1 VKAVRETPSK
11 RRNTMRSSMMLK
23 VPAGLIAA
31 VLAVASLA
39 PVAQA
44 QSSGFAARMKVPF
57 AFQTSSGQN
66 FAPGV
71 YTIRMNG
78 PHAIVIRNS
87 TTSGLVLAQLAN
99 DQMPAS
105 QGKAV
110 FTHYGDQYFLSTV
123 SVAGNTSHLI
133 CYKSKAERESQI
145 EVGKTRTAVE
155 VALLK
160 AGR

>member
-1 VKAVRETPSK
+1 M
-11 RRNTMRSSMMLK
+11 RNPMMLK

-39 PVAQA
+39 PAAQA
-44 QSSGFAARMKVPF
+44 QDAGFVAKMNVPF
-57 AFQTSSGQN
+57 AFQTASGQH

-78 PHAIVIRNS
+78 QQSMLIRGN
-87 TTSGLVLAQLAN
+87 TAAGLVLTQLAN
-99 DQMPAS
+99 DGLPAT

-110 FTHYGDQYFLSTV
+110 FTHYGNRYFLRAV
-123 SVAGNTSHLI
+123 WVAGDASHLL
-133 CYKSKAERESQI
+133 CKQSKAERESQM
-145 EVGKTRTAVE
+145 VASQASPAVE
-155 VALLK
+155 VALLQ

>member
-1 VKAVRETPSK
+1 
-11 RRNTMRSSMMLK
+11 MRSSIMMK

-31 VLAVASLA
+31 VLAVASSA
-39 PVAQA
+39 PAAQA
-44 QSSGFAARMKVPF
+44 QDAGFAAKMNVPF
-57 AFQTSSGQN
+57 AFQTASGQH

-71 YTIRMNG
+71 YTISMNG
-78 PHAIVIRNS
+78 PQSMVIRNN

-99 DQMPAS
+99 DELPAA

-110 FTHYGDQYFLSTV
+110 FTHYGDQYFLRSV

-133 CYKSKAERESQI
+133 CDKAKVERESQI
-145 EVGKTRTAVE
+145 AAGKVSTAVE

>member
-1 VKAVRETPSK
+1 
-11 RRNTMRSSMMLK
+11 M
-23 VPAGLIAA
+23 
-31 VLAVASLA
+31 
-39 PVAQA
+39 
-44 QSSGFAARMKVPF
+44 
-57 AFQTSSGQN
+57 GQH

-71 YTIRMNG
+71 YTISMNG
-78 PHAIVIRNS
+78 PHSIVIRNS

-99 DQMPAS
+99 DETPTT

-133 CYKSKAERESQI
+133 CDKSKAERESQI
-145 EVGKTRTAVE
+145 AAGRTRTAVE

>member
-1 VKAVRETPSK
+1 
-11 RRNTMRSSMMLK
+11 MRSSMMLK

-31 VLAVASLA
+31 VLAVASSA
-39 PVAQA
+39 PAAQA
-44 QSSGFAARMKVPF
+44 QDAGFAATMNVPF
-57 AFQTSSGQN
+57 AFQTTLGQH

-71 YTIRMNG
+71 YTISMNG
-78 PHAIVIRNS
+78 PQSVLIRSN
-87 TTSGLVLAQLAN
+87 TASGLTLVQLAN
-99 DQMPAS
+99 DEQPTT

-110 FTHYGDQYFLSTV
+110 FTHYGDQYYLRTV

-145 EVGKTRTAVE
+145 AAGKARSTVE